1 MAASG
6 DDTTQYRWPRPL
18 MLRLSGVVTA
28 ALGTLWIVGIAIDV
42 WVVSGLGATL
52 YVVGLSG
59 TAVVL
64 VVALVLLGRPP
75 LVVEMAPDRYRLHH
89 LRGGGVATAQWHDVE
104 SAQTQSSSNGPLI
117 VIQLKDGQRSL
128 LPLTLLG
135 ARSVEAE
142 REIHD
147 RLSTGHG
154 YRPLDT

>member
-18 MLRLSGVVTA
+18 MLRFTGVVTA
-28 ALGTLWIVGIAIDV
+28 ALGTLWIVGVVFDV
-42 WVVSGLGATL
+42 WVVSGLGATV
-52 YVVGLSG
+52 YVVALSA
-59 TAVVL
+59 TALVL
-64 VVALVLLGRPP
+64 IVALVLLGRPP
-75 LVVEMAPDRYRLHH
+75 LVIEMASDGYRLHH
-89 LRGGGVATAQWHDVE
+89 LRGGGVATAQWRDVE

-117 VIQLKDGQRSL
+117 VIQLKDGRRSL

-135 ARSVEAE
+135 ARAVEAE